1 MSTLLRGPETSMRGG
16 GVREY
21 GTPMV
26 WAKTG
31 KPGDD
36 DDDDDDVSEGMD
48 GMNVRAWL
56 GLQSL

>member
-1 MSTLLRGPETSMRGG
+1 MRGG